1 MDRRMKVMSLAVLP
15 WIVGAY
21 QMGLYPASGQTTT
34 PKPTESPPPTT
45 TPAYPS
51 APCSEPIDSLCRFTG
66 TVVLGIEDCRFLD
79 TGSDVWIGPL
89 AGPLG
94 FMLQPG
100 ARVTVTGSWR
110 NDLPGFCSTPF
121 NAQFVVSAVEILS
134 SPTAVPT
141 MSPPV
146 LESPV
151 PTSTPLLP
159 ALLPATG
166 REPHGEAAD
175 TLLALPVVALVVG
188 FALLL
193 GRRYAK

>member
-1 MDRRMKVMSLAVLP
+1 M
-15 WIVGAY
+15 GAGAAGGSGNGILTAAGANCARGEKNAY
-21 QMGLYPASGQTTT
+21 AAEERHLLGLRYNGWVSGYDADG
-34 PKPTESPPPTT
+34 TEHTSIGELSGRVPQNY
-45 TPAYPS
+45 AQS
-51 APCSEPIDSLCRFTG
+51 
-66 TVVLGIEDCRFLD
+66 VVR
-79 TGSDVWIGPL
+79 
-89 AGPLG
+89 
-94 FMLQPG
+94 
-100 ARVTVTGSWR
+100 
-110 NDLPGFCSTPF
+110 
-121 NAQFVVSAVEILS
+121 AVEILS